1 MLVTYG
7 KNGRNRPN
15 GYSGSRG
22 YAGYPA
28 DKGRNS
34 GTFQSVKAG
43 VGSIAAPSGT
53 GGYGGSVDKVQG
65 AAKDGI
71 KAVFDNYRKESSV
84 SKKGVAVNSGV
95 AQGSHFDVLLNDLR
109 EGNLVLFDKKSKGKK
124 HISSAE
130 GGPNIG
136 GKKVLA
142 DISNKVE
149 NSVKVSDLI
158 FSKTASKYLK
168 KGPKAPKI
176 VKGAATKKKPSK
188 AVQKD
193 PDNISLAQES
203 EMERK
208 IEDSEVLQL
217 LHQGA
222 ADSIIFEQ

>member
-7 KNGRNRPN
+7 KNGRNGPN

-28 DKGRNS
+28 DKGKNS
-34 GTFQSVKAG
+34 GKFQSVKVG
-43 VGSIAAPSGT
+43 MGSIAAPSGT
-53 GGYGGSVDKVQG
+53 GGSVDKVQG

-71 KAVFDNYRKESSV
+71 KAVFDNYHKESSV

-95 AQGSHFDVLLNDLR
+95 AQGSRFDVFLNDLR

-149 NSVKVSDLI
+149 NSVKGSVFGIGTSNSVGSDSSRPVVDI
-158 FSKTASKYLK
+158 AEGSFDVVASYLK
-168 KGPKAPKI
+168 EG
-176 VKGAATKKKPSK
+176 
-188 AVQKD
+188 
-193 PDNISLAQES
+193 
-203 EMERK
+203 MEVAL
-208 IEDSEVLQL
+208 E
-217 LHQGA
+217 
-222 ADSIIFEQ
+222 